1 MKSSFFIVADRGNLK
16 AYRVEKTA
24 TDRNPRVQLVQ
35 AFSFVQPHLKLIETN
50 SDAAGRFPVGAG
62 PASGSGGGN
71 GRHQNSVSEK
81 HYDIEFDRR
90 SVKEL
95 AQRIDEV
102 LRAENPGAWSFA
114 APAELKEAVLDQL
127 APEQRKLLAESLSRN
142 LVNVDKSELLEHF
155 SEVRAA

>member
-16 AYRVEKTA
+16 AYRAEKTPA
-24 TDRNPRVQLVQ
+24 DRGPRLQLVQ
-35 AFSFVQPHLKLIETN
+35 ALSFLQPHSKISEVNT
-50 SDAAGRFPVGAG
+50 DMAGSFPVGAG

-71 GRHQNSVSEK
+71 GRHQNSISEK

-95 AQRIDEV
+95 AGHISTLLKNERP
-102 LRAENPGAWSFA
+102 AGWSFA
-114 APAELKEAVLDQL
+114 APAELKDAVIEHLS
-127 APEQRKLLAESLSRN
+127 PEYRNSLVESLSRD
-142 LVNVDKSELLEHF
+142 LVNIEQSALLGHF